1 MNEKEFRDEVMPR
14 AQLSMMAVQLAVPD
28 ELRKISFR
36 AELG

>member
-14 AQLSMMAVQLAVPD
+14 AQLAMIASQLAIPD
-28 ELRKISFR
+28 ELRKINFR

>member
-1 MNEKEFRDEVMPR
+1 MNEKEFRDGLMLR
-14 AQLSMMAVQLAVPD
+14 AQLSMRASQLPIPD